1 MKKLSLFLVLV
12 VVLSVFSMSTFAAT
26 NPIDFEATSI
36 DYSSGDLTVA
46 IKANEDFFV
55 DIAYFTIMPTDKTK
69 WTITDTAA
77 GIVDKGS
84 IGIVNNE
91 VRVAN
96 DGMTDFKA
104 GDVLMPFTAIPADGA
119 DVNGST
125 FVLTAIDLTNSDTDE
140 SPWFTD
146 GTVGSTL
153 TINVKSA
160 DPEKPVITT
169 VAEEKGATIET
180 EDTIYTNI
188 FKGEY
193 SATPVEG
200 VGISEIGIKYHNT
213 DVTAGDAVT
222 LKKNVTIV
230 GGATV
235 NFKAAILGVAA
246 DTELVVEPYTVY
258 DFAK

>member
-46 IKANEDFFV
+46 IKANEDFSV
-55 DIAYFTIMPTDKTK
+55 DTAYFTIMPTDKTK
-69 WTITDTAA
+69 WTITNTAA
-77 GIVDKGS
+77 GIVAKGS

-104 GDVLMPFTAIPADGA
+104 GDVLMSFTATPADGA

-125 FVLTAIDLTNSDTDE
+125 FVLTAIDLTNSDTEE

-146 GTVGSTL
+146 GAVGSTL

-160 DPEKPVITT
+160 EPEKPVITKNET
-169 VAEEKGATIET
+169 KGATVET
-180 EDTIYTNI
+180 ETTIYTNI

-193 SATPVEG
+193 TATPAEG
-200 VGISEIGIKYHNT
+200 VGISEIGIKYHKT
-213 DVTAGDAVT
+213 DVNDSNAAKLSKTVEI
-222 LKKNVTIV
+222 K

-235 NFKAAILGVAA
+235 KFKAAILGVAA

-258 DFAK
+258 AFAE